1 MNLSR
6 APAALALAVLIAAC
20 GSGGGN
26 EADTPLADD
35 NTGYLP
41 LGSGNRAVYDDG
53 TETRVTGQRVVNG
66 VRWWVLQDTDSGGTT
81 EFLARKDA
89 QGYRTRF
96 ESPQVGTAEYLALKL
111 PVVAGDAYPLYDIRY
126 TAFFDYDRNG
136 TADDVDLSTES
147 TVVGF
152 ETVTTPLGT
161 FTGAVRL
168 RSTSTST
175 VIYRPQGTRAALSTS
190 VSDVWLVEGIG
201 NVKSVDSDTPTGG
214 ATTTTTTLLTG
225 YQVGTRTG
233 GTLPPR

>member
-1 MNLSR
+1 MKRLH
-6 APAALALAVLIAAC
+6 APAALALAALVAAC

-53 TETRVTGQRVVNG
+53 TESRVTGQRVVDG
-66 VRWWVLQDTDSGGTT
+66 VRWWVLQDTDSSGTT

-96 ESPQVGTAEYLALKL
+96 DNPQFGTLQYLALKL
-111 PVVAGDAYPLYDIRY
+111 PVVVGDTYPLYSLRY

-136 TADDVDLSTES
+136 TADDVEVSNET

-168 RSTSTST
+168 RATATST
-175 VIYRPQGTRAALSTS
+175 VVYRPQGTRAPLSSGTS
-190 VSDVWLVEGIG
+190 EVWLVEGIG
-201 NVKSVDSDTPTGG
+201 DVKSVDTDTPTGG
-214 ATTTTTTLLTG
+214 TTTTTTRLLTG
-225 YQVGTRTG
+225 YQVGSRTG